1 MTATLP
7 EMSPAWIVP
16 PKKSSY
22 EKKVTMRRGVKTA
35 DVEATKRTF
44 FGFCLSVCARLEKVV
59 AEVFHAAPALTGA
72 A

>member
-22 EKKVTMRRGVKTA
+22 EKKVTMRWGVKTA
-35 DVEATKRTF
+35 DVSVQQNEHPLASV
-44 FGFCLSVCARLEKVV
+44 CLSVRVWKK
-59 AEVFHAAPALTGA
+59 
-72 A
+72 

>member
-22 EKKVTMRRGVKTA
+22 EKKVTMRWGVKTA
-35 DVEATKRTF
+35 DVCKNENPLASV
-44 FGFCLSVCARLEKVV
+44 CLSARFEK
-59 AEVFHAAPALTGA
+59 
-72 A
+72 

>member
-35 DVEATKRTF
+35 DVGANKTNILWL
-44 FGFCLSVCARLEKVV
+44 LSVCLCAFGKSSSTPRQ
-59 AEVFHAAPALTGA
+59 HSH
-72 A
+72 